1 MYNVIVEKTK
11 ICYVL
16 IDSVSFLWN
25 VYFFLCIKMYLS
37 PFLINV
43 RRFYL
48 TVVGIATIG
57 VISLYLYRRS
67 HLDNF
72 KRTLFVDY
80 SSQY

>member
-1 MYNVIVEKTK
+1 MYIFFF
-11 ICYVL
+11 VL
-16 IDSVSFLWN
+16 KCAIELR
-25 VYFFLCIKMYLS
+25 YLS

-57 VISLYLYRRS
+57 VISPYLYRRS

-72 KRTLFVDY
+72 KRTLFMDY